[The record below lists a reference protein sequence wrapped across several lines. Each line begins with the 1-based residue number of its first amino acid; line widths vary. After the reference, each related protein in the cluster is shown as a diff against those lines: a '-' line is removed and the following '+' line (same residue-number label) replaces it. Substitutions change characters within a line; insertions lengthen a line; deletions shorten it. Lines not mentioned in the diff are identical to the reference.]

1 MILFSLN
8 CTFQKPTFFSFS
20 YPAKILILY
29 FKLRGLRINRTSQF
43 EMIEQDL
50 NAALFTIAKLWKEPE
65 YLLTDKWIKKM

>member
-8 CTFQKPTFFSFS
+8 YTFQKPTFFSFS

-50 NAALFTIAKLWKEPE
+50 NAALFTIAKLWKQPE
-65 YLLTDKWIKKM
+65 YLLTDEWIKKM